1 MGKNHKGLSIKFKP
15 LSYLDGL
22 LFYMS
27 TLILLETNSVK
38 TTNLRVV
45 QL

>member
-27 TLILLETNSVK
+27 TLIFLETNSVK
-38 TTNLRVV
+38 TTDPRVV
-45 QL
+45 